1 MPMQL
6 RKAVLLCCLTI
17 FSIAGFAAEK
27 ATNKPVY
34 GRYEK
39 IKMMDLNGALIPAK
53 IDTGAMTASLSATD
67 IKMFKKD
74 GEEWVRFTPQ
84 VKGQKFSSVELPLV
98 RVGKIKR
105 RAADV
110 SDVETDADDDSD
122 EEDPNYTYR
131 PEVEMK
137 VCIGDQ
143 LRTINVNLTDRS
155 SFSYPLLIGAKA
167 LREFKAVV
175 DPSLK
180 YQLKATCAVK

>member
-1 MPMQL
+1 MQF
-6 RKAVLLCCLTI
+6 RKAVLLCCLTF
-17 FSIAGFAAEK
+17 FSVTGFAAEK
-27 ATNKPVY
+27 TINKPVY

-74 GEEWVRFTPQ
+74 GEDWVRFTPQ
-84 VKGQKFSSVELPLV
+84 VKGQKLSAVELPLV

-105 RAADV
+105 RAADI
-110 SDVETDADDDSD
+110 SDVTIDSEDDSD

-143 LRTINVNLTDRS
+143 LKTINVNLTDRS

-167 LREFKAVV
+167 LRQFKAVV